1 MLWQIRWND
10 GSIDIVHSDKK
21 PDADAIESGLDA
33 DSPRWG
39 KAISEIK
46 QI

>member
-1 MLWQIRWND
+1 MLWQITWND
-10 GSIDIVHSDKK
+10 GSIDIINSDNK
-21 PDADAIESGLDA
+21 PDAEAIESGVDA

-39 KAISEIK
+39 HEILEIK